1 MSQRYSRP
9 LRGGDN
15 VNETIGGAPPG
26 PAYVTRW
33 MAAVTRVALL
43 VGFVFFAVAAWT
55 SMAVAQTEAGRVSE
69 VVVQGTQR
77 IDPATV
83 RSYMLI
89 QAGDTFDGDRL
100 DRSLKALFATG
111 LFADVTIRRQ
121 RDALVVTVVENP
133 IINRIAFEGNNRI
146 EDDELSNEVQ
156 LRPRLV
162 FTRTRV
168 QQDVQRI
175 AEVYRRSGR
184 YSVTVEPK
192 VIQQPQNRVDLV
204 FEIEEGTLTPVRT
217 ITFLGNRNYSDSTLR
232 SVIQTKEYAFYRFLS
247 TDDTYDPD
255 RLSFD
260 RELLRRF
267 YLKAGYAD
275 FQVLSAVAEL
285 SPDRESFVVTFT
297 IEEGDVYE
305 FGESQFEIGLPRL
318 TDDDLRPLVFTET
331 GERYDSTLVDETVD
345 AITDKLGTLG
355 YAFADVRPQINR
367 DRENRLINIVYQ
379 IGEASK
385 VFVERIDI
393 QGNVRTLDRV
403 IRREMRLVE
412 GDAFNTAR
420 LRRSERRIRNL
431 GFFKSVSVQNT
442 EGSTPDATRVTVEVE
457 EQPTGEISFGIG
469 YSTVEAVIGD
479 VGIRER
485 NLLGRGQDLRF
496 SVSGSASSTQFDI
509 AFTEPYFLDRDVS
522 AGFDLFRSEREQE
535 ESSFDE
541 LRVGAVLRA
550 GYELAPDLR
559 QTLRYTVEQTE
570 IKDID
575 EDASRFIRDQ
585 EGTTLISQFGQ
596 TLTYDKR
603 DNSIDPRD
611 GYITRLTTEIA
622 GAGGDE
628 RFFRI
633 SARGAYYYPF
643 DEKWGLSFLGQFGSI
658 IGLGEDVSIGERFF
672 IGGQTIRGF
681 ERAGI
686 GPRDINTSDALG
698 GNQYYVGTVELGFPS
713 GLPEDLGIKTFLF
726 TDVGS
731 LFDVDD
737 NGSEVRDVSS
747 IRASVGL
754 GVALSTALGQV
765 RVDAGQAVA
774 KEDFDETELIRFS
787 FGTRF

>member
-9 LRGGDN
+9 LQGGDD
-15 VNETIGGAPPG
+15 VDQPTGGKPLPT
-26 PAYVTRW
+26 YTTCW
-33 MAAVTRVALL
+33 IAAVLLAVQLAGFSTLALIP
-43 VGFVFFAVAAWT
+43 GAST
-55 SMAVAQTEAGRVSE
+55 AVAQTGSGLVSE
-69 VVVQGTQR
+69 VVVQGAQR

-89 QAGDTFDGDRL
+89 QAGDTLDENRL

-121 RDALVVTVVENP
+121 GDALVVAVVENP

-146 EDDELSNEVQ
+146 EDSELEAEVQ

-175 AEVYRRSGR
+175 VEIYRRSGR
-184 YSVTVEPK
+184 YSVVVEPK
-192 VIQQPQNRVDLV
+192 VIQQPQNRVDLI

-217 ITFLGNRNYSDSTLR
+217 IAFLGNQKYSDSTLR
-232 SVIQTKEYAFYRFLS
+232 GVIQTKEYAFYRFL
-247 TDDTYDPD
+247 TTNDTYDPD

-267 YLKAGYAD
+267 YLRTGYAD

-285 SPDRESFVVTFT
+285 APDRESFVVTFT
-297 IEEGDVYE
+297 IEEGEVYE

-318 TDDDLRPLVFTET
+318 TDEDLRPLVLTEP
-331 GERYDSTLVDETVD
+331 GERYDSTLVDDTVD

-355 YAFADVRPQINR
+355 YAFVDVRPQINR
-367 DRENRLINIVYQ
+367 DRENQRIDLVYQ

-385 VFVERIDI
+385 IFVERIDI
-393 QGNVRTLDRV
+393 EGNVRTLDRV
-403 IRREMRLVE
+403 IRREMQLVE

-431 GFFKSVSVQNT
+431 GFFKKVSVQNT
-442 EGSTPDATRVTVEVE
+442 EGSSPDTTKVTVEVE
-457 EQPTGEISFGIG
+457 EQSTGEISFGVG
-469 YSTVEAVIGD
+469 YSTVDAVIGD

-496 SVSGSASSTQFDI
+496 SVSGSTRSTKFDI
-509 AFTEPYFLDRDVS
+509 AFTEPYFLGRDVS
-522 AGFDLFRSEREQE
+522 AGFDLFRIERNQR

-550 GYELAPDLR
+550 GYELAPDIN
-559 QTLRYTVEQTE
+559 QTINYRLEQTE
-570 IKDID
+570 IKDIED
-575 EDASRFIRDQ
+575 DASRFIRDQ
-585 EGTTLISQFGQ
+585 AGTTLVSQFGQ

-603 DNSIDPRD
+603 DNRLDPRD
-611 GYITRLTTEIA
+611 GYIGRLTTEIA

-628 RFFRI
+628 RFFRL
-633 SARGAYYYPF
+633 SMRGAYYYPIN
-643 DEKWGLSFLGQFGSI
+643 ETWGLSFLGQLGSI
-658 IGLGEDVSIGERFF
+658 TGLGENVSIGERFF
-672 IGGQTIRGF
+672 IGANTIRGF
-681 ERAGI
+681 ERSGI
-686 GPRDINTSDALG
+686 GPRDINTGDALG
-698 GNQYYVGTVELGFPS
+698 GNQYYVGTIELAFPS
-713 GLPEDLGIKTFLF
+713 GLPEDLGVKTFLF
-726 TDVGS
+726 SDAGS
-731 LFDVDD
+731 LFNVDD
-737 NGSEVRDVSS
+737 NGTEVRDVSS
-747 IRASVGL
+747 VRVSMGF
-754 GVALSTALGQV
+754 GVAVSTGLGQV

-774 KEDFDETELIRFS
+774 KEDFDKTELIRFS